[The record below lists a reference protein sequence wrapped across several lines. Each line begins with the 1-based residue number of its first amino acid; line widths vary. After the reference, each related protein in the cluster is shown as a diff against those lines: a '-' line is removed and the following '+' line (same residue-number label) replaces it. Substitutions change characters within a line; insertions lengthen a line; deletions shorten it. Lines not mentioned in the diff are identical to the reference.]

1 MTVIVGIR
9 TSPVFNPSSLF
20 NLSLCDVTQKEY
32 RIPKP
37 AFILMCFSFL
47 DLSPSSLPEIFSK
60 SEYLQCFCSVNGF
73 MLSSRH
79 QKGSVLALI
88 LCLYWAGGGF
98 KPSSIFGVYSKLS
111 DLRAIYW
118 CSISSVYR
126 EALLSLEQVKN
137 SRNILPLCLTRFS
150 AETLSCPE
158 SHKVALLSLTGLG
171 NRNRD
176 REKSHF
182 PFRLFG

>member
-1 MTVIVGIR
+1 
-9 TSPVFNPSSLF
+9 
-20 NLSLCDVTQKEY
+20 
-32 RIPKP
+32 
-37 AFILMCFSFL
+37 MCFSSL
-47 DLSPSSLPEIFSK
+47 DLSPSPLPEISSK

-111 DLRAIYW
+111 DLRAICW
-118 CSISSVYR
+118 CSISNVYR

-137 SRNILPLCLTRFS
+137 SHDILPLCLTRFS
-150 AETLSCPE
+150 AETLPCPE
-158 SHKVALLSLTGLG
+158 SHKMALQPLTGLENG
-171 NRNRD
+171 D
-176 REKSHF
+176 TDWEKSHF